1 MTYRVILESTANAET
16 VDSLFPFLE
25 DNLPNV
31 RSFKGCLNVTV
42 LFDKDTNK
50 MIFDEEWKSREDH
63 QAYIAFIES
72 NGVLADLAVFLQGP
86 PRISYYEK
94 LNI

>member
-1 MTYRVILESTANAET
+1 MTYRVILESVAKSEAL
-16 VDSLFPFLE
+16 DSLFPFLE
-25 DNLPNV
+25 ENLPNV

-42 LFDKDTNK
+42 LFDKETNQ
-50 MIFDEEWKSREDH
+50 MIFDEEWKSKEDH
-63 QAYIAFIES
+63 QAYIKFIEK
-72 NGVLADLAVFLQGP
+72 NGILSDLASFLEEA